1 MKTLFGGILGLVLV
15 APLVASACL
24 GFADDTRGGYGMMGH
39 GSNTFWFFG
48 TAIHLL
54 LIVIGV
60 LTAVWLWQHINK
72 K

>member
-1 MKTLFGGILGLVLV
+1 MKKLFGGILGLALV
-15 APLVASACL
+15 APLVANACL
-24 GFADDTRGGYGMMGH
+24 GLADETRGGYGMMGH
-39 GSNTFWFFG
+39 GNSFWFFS

-60 LTAVWLWQHINK
+60 LTAVWLWKQINK